1 MQRCLNWL
9 LALNLL
15 VISGCGNPVPVELS
29 KTATDL
35 SPTPGE
41 SAAKESQPG
50 VTSPKTNTK
59 LTDSGT
65 FDPLVE
71 AQEQKNN
78 IAAPLNSA
86 PAQLMISVPKPL
98 SPLQSKAV
106 ATMKKAS
113 LYYREKVAS
122 HGGYVYHYSL
132 DLSRRW
138 GEGVATSDQIW
149 VQPPGTPTVGMAFLD
164 AYSATGD
171 TFYLNAARDAAVA
184 LVYGQMKSGGWTNC
198 IDFDPKG
205 ARVGLYRNGKGRGRN
220 TSSLDDGQTGSA
232 IQFLIKVDQ
241 ALEFKH
247 ETIHKSVQIA
257 LDALL
262 KAQFPNGAFP
272 QVWDGES
279 VPDPPAKRANYPNYD
294 WRTEGRIKNYWDMYT
309 LNDNVA
315 GYVADTLLLA
325 HQVYGDAKYKTAL
338 EGLGQFL
345 IQAQMPDPQPG
356 WAQQYNY
363 EMQPIWARRFEPP
376 GVSGDETQEAIET
389 LMTISA
395 LTGDTKY
402 LDPIPKALAYLKQ
415 SLLPE
420 GKLARYYELKTNKPL
435 YMFRR
440 GKKYELT
447 YDDSNLPA
455 HYGWKT
461 DSRIDQLQKKYALLK
476 AGHSIPEENI
486 EEAEIHKI
494 LTSLDSQ
501 SRWVST
507 YNGERL
513 VGQAKMPVGEKY
525 LASQVF
531 SSNLS
536 QLSKFI
542 RTPSSA
548 IKTVEKKPMV
558 KQQAAPS
565 PSSRKKK
572 SKRPVSPGPKVTLVT
587 NGKPMAVI
595 VTNGRPRESQMIA
608 ATELQEHIRIMSG
621 ATLPIL
627 KENELRPNSSQSLIL
642 IGQSKL
648 TERLGVVTKNME
660 PETFVVKTLPRVLIL
675 AGEDGG
681 SKKNA
686 RNGTLWAVYDFLQDQ
701 LGCRWIWPGETGQ
714 RIPRQKTIEVS
725 PLNIRETPTVKIR
738 FIRLLA
744 QDKHRI
750 GYEKEGIGR
759 LLDLGKTYDKISEDE
774 RVWSRRMR
782 LGRSFKL
789 SYGHAFTDWWKKYNK
804 TNPDVF
810 ALQPDGQRRPRSKSK
825 PDFVKMCVSNPKL
838 WDMQLASL
846 KKYTQQGARGL
857 WVNACENDGSGGFCV
872 CERCRSW
879 DADPNSSL
887 KSLPPVEDGSDVDGK
902 PQHSNLPDSLSDRYA
917 RWYNELAIR
926 ARKIDPESK
935 IIAYGYSKYRSPPT
949 NLKHI
954 EPNVWVGY
962 VGFNAYPRP
971 AEYQNMSTDEWF
983 GWSKLGATVFL
994 RSNSLFYLGEGAPY
1008 VASRQMAEDLQ
1019 FQVQNGLQATDFDA
1033 LQGYWAATGPT
1044 YYVLA
1049 RMLWDTEA
1057 DVEQVLD
1064 EFYDSFGPFEEV
1076 AKEYYEYWETFTV
1089 GLGNNKNFFQLKRP
1103 DRMRAYAS
1111 IYNEAVF
1118 KKAESILNKAK
1129 PLAKQATQE
1138 ERDRFENIVFGL
1150 QHGRLLA
1157 AALQDGKTSSGLAGK
1172 RLMEFR
1178 RKIAGRNVLN
1188 VYWVLSKEMRY
1199 RVFK

>member
-1 MQRCLNWL
+1 MQRSLNWFLVPGL
-9 LALNLL
+9 LA
-15 VISGCGNPVPVELS
+15 ICGCGNATPVELPE
-29 KTATDL
+29 TATG
-35 SPTPGE
+35 P
-41 SAAKESQPG
+41 SAIQDVAATKESQPI
-50 VTSPKTNTK
+50 VTSPKPGSKFESSNT
-59 LTDSGT
+59 
-65 FDPLVE
+65 
-71 AQEQKNN
+71 
-78 IAAPLNSA
+78 LNPTAEPQAEKKKVVATINKA
-86 PAQLMISVPKPL
+86 PAQLMISAPKPL
-98 SPLQSKAV
+98 SSLQTKAV
-106 ATMKKAS
+106 ETMKKAAE
-113 LYYREKVAS
+113 YYREKVAT

-138 GEGVATSDQIW
+138 GEGVATPDQIW

-184 LVYGQMKSGGWTNC
+184 LVYGQMQSGGWTNC
-198 IDFDPKG
+198 IDFDPEG
-205 ARVGLYRNGKGRGRN
+205 ARVALYRNGKGRGRN
-220 TSSLDDGQTGSA
+220 TSSLDDGQTGTA
-232 IQFLIKVDQ
+232 ILFLIRADQ
-241 ALEFKH
+241 ALGFKH
-247 ETIHKSVQIA
+247 EAIHESVQIA

-272 QVWDGES
+272 QVWDGGI

-315 GYVADTLLLA
+315 GYVANVLVMA
-325 HQVYGDAKYKTAL
+325 HQVYGDEKYKTAL

-363 EMQPIWARRFEPP
+363 DMQPIWARKFEPP
-376 GVSGDETQEAIET
+376 GVSGDETQEVIET
-389 LMTISA
+389 LMTISSM
-395 LTGDTKY
+395 TGDTKY
-402 LDPIPKALAYLKQ
+402 LDPIPKALAYLKR

-435 YMFRR
+435 YMVRQ
-440 GKKYELT
+440 GKTYELT
-447 YDDSNLPA
+447 YSDSKLPA

-461 DSRIDQLQKKYALLK
+461 DSRIAQLQKKYALLK
-476 AGHSIPEENI
+476 AGGSIPKPKIEDADIQNI
-486 EEAEIHKI
+486 LK
-494 LTSLDSQ
+494 SLDPQ
-501 SRWVST
+501 GRWIST

-513 VGQAKMPVGEKY
+513 VGQAKMPAGERY
-525 LASQVF
+525 LASEVF

-536 QLSKFI
+536 QLSEFI
-542 RTPSSA
+542 LTPAST
-548 IKTVEKKPMV
+548 KPTQKKPMV
-558 KQQAAPS
+558 KKQPAPS

-572 SKRPVSPGPKVTLVT
+572 SKRPVSTGPKVTLVR
-587 NGKPMAVI
+587 NGKPMAMI
-595 VTNGRPRESQMIA
+595 VTNGRPNESQVIA

-621 ATLPIL
+621 ATLPIV
-627 KENELRPNSSQSLIL
+627 KENELQPNHSHALIL

-648 TERLGVVTKNME
+648 TERLGVVTKKME
-660 PETFVVKTLPRVLIL
+660 PETFVVKTYPNVLIL

-681 SKKNA
+681 NKRNA

-701 LGCRWIWPGETGQ
+701 LGCRWIWPGKTGQ
-714 RIPRQKTIEVS
+714 RIPRKKTIEVA
-725 PLNIRETPTVKIR
+725 PLYIRETPTVKIR

-774 RVWSRRMR
+774 QVWSRRMR

-789 SYGHAFTDWWKKYNK
+789 SYGHAFTDWWEKYNQ
-804 TNPDVF
+804 TNRDVF

-825 PDFVKMCVSNPKL
+825 SDFVKMCVSNPKL
-838 WDMQLASL
+838 WDMQLAPL
-846 KKYTQQGARGL
+846 KKYAQQGARGL

-872 CERCRSW
+872 CDRCRSW

-949 NLKHI
+949 SLKRI

-971 AEYQNMSTDEWF
+971 DEYKNMSTDEWF

-1057 DVEQVLD
+1057 DVEQVLA
-1064 EFYDSFGPFEEV
+1064 EFYDSFGPFQEV

-1103 DRMRAYAS
+1103 DRMRAYSS

-1118 KKAESILNKAK
+1118 NKAESILNKAK
-1129 PLAKQATQE
+1129 PLANLATE
-1138 ERDRFENIVFGL
+1138 DERDRFENIVFGL

-1188 VYWVLSKEMRY
+1188 VYWIISKEMRY